1 MKLTLNDK
9 TATYSIFRHDFAGS
23 YAVLDYYR
31 TWRRPPQTN
40 SMESCALSVHLAPPT
55 FYVHELKQDF
65 PIYISINPDYV
76 NWHQKSPLLPKD
88 HGTLWNMCEYI
99 EEPVAWNYA
108 NGPLSW
114 RDTLNIR

>member
-31 TWRRPPQTN
+31 TWRRPPN
-40 SMESCALSVHLAPPT
+40 IDIMEIIKKPPT
-55 FYVHELKQDF
+55 FYVHELKQNF

-76 NWHQKSPLLPKD
+76 NWDQKPPYLLALPPRCTHFGLKPRD
-88 HGTLWNMCEYI
+88 LRI
-99 EEPVAWNYA
+99 
-108 NGPLSW
+108 W
-114 RDTLNIR
+114 RMMIIL

>member
-31 TWRRPPQTN
+31 TWRRPPN
-40 SMESCALSVHLAPPT
+40 IDIMEIIKKPPT